1 MDEDELNVKTL
12 NADVANI
19 DTLNVKNINIE
30 EQPVSDED
38 IVKAKKTGGFFGDPI
53 FVVK

>member
-1 MDEDELNVKTL
+1 MDEDELNVKNL
-12 NADVANI
+12 NANVANI

-30 EQPVSDED
+30 EQPVKDED
-38 IVKAKKTGGFFGDPI
+38 IVKAKKSGSFFGDPI

>member
-1 MDEDELNVKTL
+1 MDEEELNVKNL
-12 NADVANI
+12 NATVANI

-30 EQPVSDED
+30 SQPIKDED
-38 IVKAKKTGGFFGDPI
+38 VVKARKSGSFFGDPI